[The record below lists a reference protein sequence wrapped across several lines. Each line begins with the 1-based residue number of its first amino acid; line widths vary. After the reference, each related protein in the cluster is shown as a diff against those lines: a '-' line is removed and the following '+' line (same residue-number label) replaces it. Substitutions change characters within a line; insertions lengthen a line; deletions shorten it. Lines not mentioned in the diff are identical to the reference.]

1 MELRTDAE
9 GEQRELAGIYVDR
22 GLDPGLAKQV
32 AMQLMAHGALEAH
45 ARDELVRDH
54 PKPGSAPPSG
64 SAGIG
69 SQLCSR
75 RERATLGD

>member
-45 ARDELVRDH
+45 ARDELV
-54 PKPGSAPPSG
+54 S
-64 SAGIG
+64 
-69 SQLCSR
+69 
-75 RERATLGD
+75 